1 MPAPHGSS
9 AHAEP
14 QTNCRGGERKRT
26 AGFLRTASRPGP
38 AADPVIVRH
47 DSERSISCRG
57 IPTRHRPAPATL
69 RGPSQCSGRHFAAVR
84 HGPAVPAHAARR
96 RRYKDGKAATANR
109 NAKGDQTG
117 SGAKTRS
124 RVSHECLSAA
134 PPPGIR
140 RAVRCETART
150 ATDADEQKKRYTSLF
165 FVLKICNP

>member
-57 IPTRHRPAPATL
+57 IPTRHRPAPAAL
-69 RGPSQCSGRHFAAVR
+69 RGPSQCSRRHFAAVR

-96 RRYKDGKAATANR
+96 RRHKDGKAATANR

-134 PPPGIR
+134 RPPRHPTSCALRNGTDR
-140 RAVRCETART
+140 DGCGRT
-150 ATDADEQKKRYTSLF
+150 KKRYTSLF

>member
-14 QTNCRGGERKRT
+14 LTNCRGGAKADGGISSDSFAPRT
-26 AGFLRTASRPGP
+26 RGGSRHRPARFRTVDFLS
-38 AADPVIVRH
+38 
-47 DSERSISCRG
+47 G
-57 IPTRHRPAPATL
+57 IPTRHRPAPAAI

-84 HGPAVPAHAARR
+84 HGPAIPAHAARR
-96 RRYKDGKAATANR
+96 RRHKDGKAATANR

-117 SGAKTRS
+117 SGTKTRS